1 MRKSVVIKQ
10 TPTRLCVNDD
20 CYTMHN
26 IVDASVEE
34 LTWKD
39 HLLRMLGLGIL
50 SASFLFFM
58 LVGELPYAEYLPAVG
73 FAAGAL
79 LALLT
84 SAKYVLR
91 IEYNHQDDT
100 GVQWL
105 TIAKS
110 GKKTDK
116 LLFDQHVAQLKRLL
130 IS

>member
-1 MRKSVVIKQ
+1 MERS
-10 TPTRLCVNDD
+10 PTKDVGVRN
-20 CYTMHN
+20 TKR
-26 IVDASVEE
+26 E
-34 LTWKD
+34 LFVF
-39 HLLRMLGLGIL
+39 I
-50 SASFLFFM
+50 

-79 LALLT
+79 LA
-84 SAKYVLR
+84 SVKYVLR

-116 LLFDQHVAQLKRLL
+116 MLFDQHVAQLKRLL

>member
-1 MRKSVVIKQ
+1 MERS
-10 TPTRLCVNDD
+10 PTKDVGVRN
-20 CYTMHN
+20 TKR
-26 IVDASVEE
+26 E
-34 LTWKD
+34 LFVF
-39 HLLRMLGLGIL
+39 I
-50 SASFLFFM
+50 

-84 SAKYVLR
+84 SIKYVLR

-116 LLFDQHVAQLKRLL
+116 MLFDECVKKLNYRLL
-130 IS
+130 H

>member
-10 TPTRLCVNDD
+10 TSTRLCVNDD

-116 LLFDQHVAQLKRLL
+116 MLFDECVKKLNYRLL
-130 IS
+130 H

>member
-10 TPTRLCVNDD
+10 TSTRLCVNDD

-84 SAKYVLR
+84 SEKYVLR

-116 LLFDQHVAQLKRLL
+116 MLFDECVKKLNYRLL
-130 IS
+130 H

>member
-1 MRKSVVIKQ
+1 
-10 TPTRLCVNDD
+10 
-20 CYTMHN
+20 
-26 IVDASVEE
+26 
-34 LTWKD
+34 
-39 HLLRMLGLGIL
+39 MLGLGML
-50 SASFLFFM
+50 TASILFFM
-58 LVGELPYAEYLPAVG
+58 LAGELPYAEYLPAVG

-84 SAKYVLR
+84 CEKYVLR

-116 LLFDQHVAQLKRLL
+116 VLFDQHVAQLKRLL
-130 IS
+130 VS